1 MEQRNDMEARV
12 DRAIEPEGATHV
24 GAMPSSPGTG
34 TPSPLDLHNQ
44 IAILGETIHELE
56 RDKRLLDTQC
66 RHYRRVI
73 NHLKATI
80 GTYER
85 CIISQAETNAELREQ
100 METLREMDGD
110 FRDKEGRR
118 TA

>member
-1 MEQRNDMEARV
+1 MEQRNDMEARIE
-12 DRAIEPEGATHV
+12 RAIEPEGATPA
-24 GAMPSSPGTG
+24 GAQPSEAPAPTPGTG
-34 TPSPLDLHNQ
+34 NLSVLDLSNQ
-44 IAILGETIHELE
+44 VAILGETIHELE

-100 METLREMDGD
+100 METLREVDGD
-110 FRDKEGRR
+110 FRDRR
-118 TA
+118 

>member
-1 MEQRNDMEARV
+1 MEQRNDMEARI
-12 DRAIEPEGATHV
+12 DRTIEPDEHTA
-24 GAMPSSPGTG
+24 PSGRMIITESEKAARVQ
-34 TPSPLDLHNQ
+34 DLKSQ

-110 FRDKEGRR
+110 FRDGEGR
-118 TA
+118 